1 MTELFDTLSLIDDEN
16 NGTLLIDQ
24 KGEED
29 SEFLVYAEEEDNW
42 PLDYDECSYN
52 DTLQDDEDDGG
63 NPAEDLADLKE
74 AYENILEHV
83 VGDRQSDP
91 DDIRVR
97 AYVVVR
103 KVLVVM
109 DDTLTPLW
117 EDEAVNET
125 TGEDADDET
134 TLVEDVGLLEKVLE
148 TDGNDTDD
156 IQVLEEAGS
165 SANGTDEVMGER
177 VMLGGWNTTFNVSSP
192 RVREAEVSRM
202 TEETVVE
209 GARVRLV
216 CNVTGVP
223 HYWVEWRREANLTF
237 PDGSIMMGGQ
247 SVLLEYVGRE
257 DAGIYVCTA
266 RNSLGRTHSTAL
278 TIHVHYPPVVGV
290 WARDVGVSDVELGC
304 LVEGRPRPSL
314 AWYRNNTRLSPPSC
328 HGNVELHSSVLSPAF
343 LLAIVRVSNTSE
355 ADFAYYHCRATNS
368 VGISRAYVML
378 HDDSGGMSLDKLKP
392 KVVTKY
398 RAVENPRLASFL
410 VGMVPPLYI
419 ALYIIAYLGCYK
431 TSLTGGG
438 GHGRF
443 GTSMDLDQ

>member
-1 MTELFDTLSLIDDEN
+1 MVTNLYLTNRYPCKEN
-16 NGTLLIDQ
+16 NGF
-24 KGEED
+24 KGNYI
-29 SEFLVYAEEEDNW
+29 VT
-42 PLDYDECSYN
+42 PPR
-52 DTLQDDEDDGG
+52 LQRHSLTSSSSLPHVFIVTPPRLHRHSLTSSSSLPHVFIVTPSRLHRHSPTSSSSLPHD
-63 NPAEDLADLKE
+63 P
-74 AYENILEHV
+74 NINSHTV
-83 VGDRQSDP
+83 PMDR
-91 DDIRVR
+91 
-97 AYVVVR
+97 
-103 KVLVVM
+103 
-109 DDTLTPLW
+109 
-117 EDEAVNET
+117 
-125 TGEDADDET
+125 
-134 TLVEDVGLLEKVLE
+134 
-148 TDGNDTDD
+148 
-156 IQVLEEAGS
+156 
-165 SANGTDEVMGER
+165 
-177 VMLGGWNTTFNVSSP
+177 
-192 RVREAEVSRM
+192 
-202 TEETVVE
+202 
-209 GARVRLV
+209 
-216 CNVTGVP
+216 
-223 HYWVEWRREANLTF
+223 HVEWRREANLTF